1 MIAHLKGILAATTA
15 DHAVI
20 EVGGVGYLVGASAR
34 TLDTL
39 GAVGEGVML
48 HTEMLVGEDFL
59 RLVGFATANERDWF
73 RLLTGVQGVGARVA
87 LAILSALAPDELSR
101 AVAAQDKAMVARANG
116 VGPKLAE
123 RIVRELKDKVGAVAI
138 GLSGS
143 VVAPAGSAAG
153 DALSALAPDE
163 LSRAVAAQDKA
174 MVARANGVGPKL
186 AERIVRELKDKV
198 GAVAIGI
205 VGGVVAPAGSA
216 AGDALS
222 ALGNLGFRPAEAAS
236 AVAAAEEELGPGA
249 TLDALVRLALRKAAK

>member
-123 RIVRELKDKVGAVAI
+123 RIVRELKDKVG
-138 GLSGS
+138 
-143 VVAPAGSAAG
+143 
-153 DALSALAPDE
+153 D
-163 LSRAVAAQDKA
+163 
-174 MVARANGVGPKL
+174 
-186 AERIVRELKDKV
+186 
-198 GAVAIGI
+198 VAIGI